1 MQQIAIACCIDE
13 RSERPG
19 DARAPLAVPASEEAL
34 LVSVNST
41 RFLHD
46 EEEGHPPK
54 HDEPDQWSSHHIM
67 LPAGQPQAAAGNMH
81 ATSYCWTVPYPA
93 VEMKPNWVGSDGPSD
108 RPS

>member
-1 MQQIAIACCIDE
+1 VQQIAIACCIDE

-46 EEEGHPPK
+46 EEEGHP
-54 HDEPDQWSSHHIM
+54 STTSRINGVHITLL

>member
-13 RSERPG
+13 RSEGPG

-46 EEEGHPPK
+46 EEEGQPPK
-54 HDEPDQWSSHHIM
+54 HDEPDQWSSHHIIVTGRATAGSSRKHACYVVLLDCT
-67 LPAGQPQAAAGNMH
+67 LPGRRNEAELG
-81 ATSYCWTVPYPA
+81 
-93 VEMKPNWVGSDGPSD
+93 
-108 RPS
+108 RI